1 MNTTQDTTP
10 IPIAIVGLGFGRW
23 IVRGLQDEKLKKL
36 FRIVALCDL
45 DTAKAEELSQEIG
58 GVKIATLD
66 ELLADPGVAAIGL
79 FTGPAGRA
87 EMLRKIVRAGKH
99 VMTTKPFERDPEAVR
114 PLFEEAAALGKVIHL
129 NSPAPV
135 LPEDLAC
142 IRAWQAQ
149 YNLGSPV
156 SAQIATWVRYNEEP
170 TGNWLDDPALC
181 PVAPIFRIGIYLIN
195 DAIELFGEAD
205 EVQVMSS
212 RLFTKRPTPDH
223 AQLSIRFKNG
233 GLVSILASFC
243 VHDADNYRNALTL
256 NFENGT
262 VYRNAGPEGKAGSPG
277 ANLSLVLPKEE
288 KPVRSDNAQF
298 ELVSGH
304 YEWAAFRE
312 AILAGK
318 PPGVEYADKIA
329 AGLRVIEAMA
339 ESEKIGRPVKIK
351 AV

>member
-1 MNTTQDTTP
+1 MNTTQDNAP
-10 IPIAIVGLGFGRW
+10 LPIAIVGLGFGRW
-23 IVRGLQDEKLKKL
+23 IVRGLQEEKMKKL
-36 FRIVALCDL
+36 FRVVALCDL
-45 DTAKAEELSQEIG
+45 DTAKAEEISKEIG
-58 GVKIATLD
+58 GVRIATLD
-66 ELLADPGVAAIGL
+66 ELLADPAVPVIGL

-87 EMLRKIVRAGKH
+87 EMLRKIIRAGKH

-114 PLFEEAAALGKVIHL
+114 PLFEEAAKLGKVIHL

-135 LPEDLAC
+135 LPDDLAC
-142 IRAWQAQ
+142 IRDWQQ
-149 YNLGSPV
+149 KYNLGRPV

-243 VHDADNYRNALTL
+243 INDADCYRNALTL

-262 VYRNAGPEGKAGSPG
+262 VYRNAGAESKAGSPG
-277 ANLSLVLPKEE
+277 ANLSVVIAQDN
-288 KPVRSDNAQF
+288 KPVRVDNAKF
-298 ELVSGH
+298 DEVSGL
-304 YEWAAFRE
+304 YEWSALRE
-312 AILAGK
+312 AILTGK
-318 PPGVEYADKIA
+318 PPGVDYADKIS